1 MTHRC
6 ATRAECLERRRLL
19 SSAAPFSVAAAPP
32 APDLTDG
39 VLTVNGTT
47 GQDSVR
53 VDIVDD
59 QTVRVA
65 IDAVTYDFPA
75 ADVSEVNVQTLSTGR
90 APLDEVTVGP
100 ALLRPVHVG
109 TDRLFVENGDADDAF
124 LIDDFSVTGAGRTV
138 SFGTGYVSIS
148 GGGGDDRFTLKQRY
162 EVGRVGTVLRGGT
175 GNDTFVV
182 QEAGQNAVV
191 EGDDG
196 DDALDMNAAAPY
208 AVLDFHGGAGQD
220 RVSCDGTPFSD
231 SVGFSNGVA
240 VLPQGRGVRPLDVEL
255 LSVDLGDGDDLAFFT
270 DAPNHFSR
278 IEVVGGAGT
287 DALTVNGSA
296 VSFVD
301 DAVSITPGLVR
312 GLGADVAH
320 GGFETLKVDSGAG
333 HDTFDYDV
341 PDASQPLTTL
351 AARNDFGGPRDL
363 INIRRGAFSRP
374 VRVFSGQ
381 VDNATLVI
389 FSGAAAD
396 VVAENL
402 PEIVFNGTEGDDA
415 IDLQA
420 VVGAVVGAG
429 SRVTYG
435 FGHPSV
441 TINGLGGADQII
453 AGYSWGGVTGI
464 SIDAGGGDDAVRFGR
479 GDFGFAI
486 PISLAGGGGNDS
498 VLFDDAT
505 AFTEGITFAL
515 SGHGRNVFGGGA
527 AGLPIGIDSFED
539 VTFDDGPKG
548 AKVVVTPDEAASFHV
563 HGNDPGPASATDPL
577 DRIEIDD
584 RGASGE
590 VFTPGAAGAGTFTFS
605 NRRPVDFTGMES
617 TGRGI
622 PPAVL
627 TGRSLFYNNSALDG
641 HDPAATP
648 ADSLAVIV
656 GRKALF
662 PWETPAP
669 ENVSSYARGINGLFI
684 DFTGAPPA
692 PLTAADFEFRVGTGG
707 DTSAWAV
714 APAPSSIIAI
724 PSPLGANG
732 TRYAIVWPDGA
743 IRDTWLQVTVKADG
757 NTGLATPDVFFFG
770 NLVGYI
776 GGSAPFVVTP
786 QYVVDTRRWLQRPAS
801 QYNPFYDFDRSGRVD
816 VLDLAAVRRSI
827 GHTLSAPT
835 TPPSPAAALAARTS
849 PARPRRNYVLL

>member
-1 MTHRC
+1 MRHRC

-19 SSAAPFSVAAAPP
+19 SSAAPYSVAAAPP

-47 GQDSVR
+47 GRDAVR
-53 VDIVDD
+53 LDIVND

-65 IDAVTYDFPA
+65 IDGVTYDFPA
-75 ADVSEVNVQTLSTGR
+75 ADVSEVNVQTFSTGR

-109 TDRLFVENGDADDAF
+109 TDRLLVENGDADDAF

-138 SFGTGYVSIS
+138 TFGTGYVSIS
-148 GGGGDDRFTLKQRY
+148 GGEGNDSFTLKQRY
-162 EVGRVGTVLRGGT
+162 EVGRVGTVIHGGA
-175 GNDTFVV
+175 GDDTFVI

-196 DDALDMNAAAPY
+196 DDALDMNAAVPY
-208 AVLDFHGGAGQD
+208 AVLDFHGGAGLD

-231 SVGFSNGVA
+231 SVGFTNGVA
-240 VLPQGRGVRPLDVEL
+240 GLPQGRGVRPLDVEL
-255 LSVDLGDGDDLAFFT
+255 LSVDLGDGDDLATFT

-278 IEVVGGAGT
+278 IEVAGGAGQ
-287 DALTVNGSA
+287 DALTVNGSP
-296 VSFVD
+296 VNFVD
-301 DAVSITPGLVR
+301 DSVSITPGLVH

-333 HDTFDYDV
+333 HDTIDYDV

-351 AARNDFGGPRDL
+351 SARNDFGGPRDL

-374 VRVFSGQ
+374 VRIFSGQ
-381 VDNATLVI
+381 VENATVVI
-389 FSGAAAD
+389 YPGAAAD
-396 VVAENL
+396 VVAENV

-415 IDLQA
+415 IELQTVGGM
-420 VVGAVVGAG
+420 VVGTG

-453 AGYSWGGVTGI
+453 AGYGLGDLTGI
-464 SIDAGGGDDAVRFGR
+464 SIDGGGGDDAVHFGR

-498 VLFDDAT
+498 LLFDDAT
-505 AFTEGITFAL
+505 AFTEGVTFAL
-515 SGHGRNVFGGGA
+515 SGHGLNAFGNGA
-527 AGLPIGIDSFED
+527 AGLPIGVDSFED

-548 AKVVVTPDEAASFHV
+548 ANVVVTPDESVAFHV
-563 HGNDPGPASATDPL
+563 HGNDPGPAATPGPL

-590 VFTPGAAGAGTFTFS
+590 VFTPGAAGAGTFSFA

-617 TGRGI
+617 TGKGI

-641 HDPAATP
+641 HDPAATLANSP
-648 ADSLAVIV
+648 AVIPN
-656 GRKALF
+656 RKPLF
-662 PWETPAP
+662 PWETPVA
-669 ENVSSYARGINGLFI
+669 ENVSSYARGINGLFL
-684 DFTGAPPA
+684 DFTGTPPA
-692 PLTAADFEFRVGTGG
+692 ALTAADFEFRVGTGG
-707 DTSAWAV
+707 DTSAWAA
-714 APAPSSIIAI
+714 APAPSSVVGV

-732 TRYAIVWPDGA
+732 TRYAVTWPDGA
-743 IRDTWLQVTVKADG
+743 IRDTWLRVTVKAG
-757 NTGLATPDVFFFG
+757 QNSGLATPDVFLFG
-770 NLVGYI
+770 NLVGFI
-776 GGSAPFVVTP
+776 GGAAPFVVSP
-786 QYVVDTRRWLQRPAS
+786 QYVLDTRRWLQRPAS

-827 GHTLSAPT
+827 GRPLFPPT
-835 TPPSPAAALAARTS
+835 TPPAPAAPLTARAA
-849 PARPRRNYVLL
+849 PARPRKNYLLL